1 MHLAQALGVSP
12 SRASRLLARRI
23 KSRELARVGDRSGMY
38 IRGPDWGDA
47 PRAVAR
53 GAAPGSFWKALI
65 EDCPRLAYVALS
77 GLALTQLRTR
87 EQVCTVLRHLSYRR
101 PFLIVDFQG
110 VHSISESAC
119 HELFVR
125 VPRSQAIL
133 VEPIN
138 LDPAIARTISRVLS
152 CDG

>member
-1 MHLAQALGVSP
+1 VRIKDIQPIIEALLTTSPRGFRNMHLAQALGVSP

-38 IRGPDWGDA
+38 IRGPDWGDV

-87 EQVCTVLRHLSYRR
+87 EQVCTVLRHRR
-101 PFLIVDFQG
+101 PFLIVDFRG
-110 VHSISESAC
+110 VHSTQNPLATSCLSGC
-119 HELFVR
+119 
-125 VPRSQAIL
+125 PK
-133 VEPIN
+133 
-138 LDPAIARTISRVLS
+138 ARPFS
-152 CDG
+152 